1 MGGVCWF
8 EIVGGVCAGCEW
20 GDGSRMEHSAIAAPR
35 CRADRITSRQPAHAR
50 GPIGV
55 GVLLF
60 CCALIGLLFTSE
72 RHGSGS
78 AHGCSV

>member
-1 MGGVCWF
+1 MFGFFFHAGLYRV
-8 EIVGGVCAGCEW
+8 EIVNDVGAGYGW
-20 GDGSRMEHSAIAAPR
+20 SDGARMEHSAIAAPR
-35 CRADRITSRQPAHAR
+35 RRADRIISRQPAHAR

-72 RHGSGS
+72 RQR
-78 AHGCSV
+78 